1 MYFDS
6 LRINSHISMK
16 TFFID
21 LIDLII
27 LSVPLSVF
35 GENILNIFRLIRNK
49 QIKNKKK
56 EAVISTI
63 IAIAALLFS
72 LLLYERNRL

>member
-1 MYFDS
+1 
-6 LRINSHISMK
+6 MK
-16 TFFID
+16 TFFFN
-21 LIDLII
+21 LVDLII

-56 EAVISTI
+56 EAVIRAV

>member
-1 MYFDS
+1 
-6 LRINSHISMK
+6 MK
-16 TFFID
+16 TLFID

>member
-1 MYFDS
+1 
-6 LRINSHISMK
+6 MK

-56 EAVISTI
+56 EAVINTI

>member
-1 MYFDS
+1 
-6 LRINSHISMK
+6 MK
-16 TFFID
+16 TLFID

-35 GENILNIFRLIRNK
+35 GENILSIFRLIRNK

>member
-1 MYFDS
+1 
-6 LRINSHISMK
+6 MK

-35 GENILNIFRLIRNK
+35 GENILSIFRLIRNK
-49 QIKNKKK
+49 QFKDKKK
-56 EAVISTI
+56 EAVISAV